1 MRELID
7 FSWVNVKYQ
16 DPLSKEESMN
26 IMKRHLELMLLKYK
40 KEEHWVA
47 NYINTEKFQKDW
59 SDFCRLHDLQTINWW
74 ICSVTNIE
82 AAIILAMWNEEWS
95 LNEETL
101 QFVKVMKRSISKTLE
116 WLGISWETFSTNE
129 ELKCLKNT

>member
-40 KEEHWVA
+40 KEEH
-47 NYINTEKFQKDW
+47 
-59 SDFCRLHDLQTINWW
+59 
-74 ICSVTNIE
+74 
-82 AAIILAMWNEEWS
+82 
-95 LNEETL
+95 
-101 QFVKVMKRSISKTLE
+101 
-116 WLGISWETFSTNE
+116 
-129 ELKCLKNT
+129 